1 MKLADAL
8 AIRPGEVVAFVGAGG
23 KTSAMFRL
31 AAELAAQGLRVLTTT
46 TTRIGQDELTFA
58 PTHVAL
64 GERLRVPR
72 SLANLLGAHRHVF
85 VYTRLEEESRKVRGV
100 TPAWLDEHLTRLPS
114 LDVLLVEA
122 DGSRRLPLKAPL
134 PHEPAIPASARIVVP
149 VVGLDVL
156 GQPLDDEHI
165 YGAEQIH
172 NLTGHPLGA
181 PITPEAVAAALLH
194 PRIGFKNAPPGARVV
209 PLLNKVTPETLPQA
223 RAIAYRVL
231 TDLHVERVL
240 IGAVQD
246 DDPVREVRKRV
257 GAVILAAGESKR
269 MGKPKLLLPWGK
281 RSTVIREVCQRVA
294 ACSGLYEIVVVT
306 GRLQA
311 EIRQQVA
318 DLPVRVVY
326 NPAYALGEILS
337 SLKVGL
343 GVIWQTSDAALVVLG
358 DQPFLQQ
365 EIVHELLLAY
375 AEGRGRIVVPTYEGQ
390 RGHPLIIDHTFW
402 QAILELPPG
411 AAPRDLLRKHEDE
424 VYTLPVN
431 TDSVLR
437 DIDTPEDYHRA
448 REQSS

>member
-1 MKLADAL
+1 MRLVDAL
-8 AIRPGEVVAFVGAGG
+8 AVRPGDVVAFVGAGG

-46 TTRIGQDELTFA
+46 TTRIGQDELAFA

-64 GERLRVPR
+64 GERLRIPR
-72 SLANLLGAHRHVF
+72 SLANLLAAHRHVF
-85 VYTRLEEESRKVRGV
+85 VYTRLEENRKVRGV
-100 TPAWLDEHLTRLPS
+100 TPAWLDEHMTRQPF

-134 PHEPAIPASARIVVP
+134 PHEPAIPASVRIVVP

-156 GQPLDDEHI
+156 GQPLDNEHI

-172 NLTGHPLGA
+172 NLIGHPLGA
-181 PITPEAVAAALLH
+181 PITPEAVAAVLLH
-194 PRIGFKNAPPGARVV
+194 PRIAFKNVPPAARVM

-223 RAIAYRVL
+223 REIARRVL

-246 DDPVREVRKRV
+246 EDPVREVRRRV

-281 RSTVIREVCQRVA
+281 RSTVIREVCQRVV
-294 ACSGLYEIVVVT
+294 ACSGLYEVVVVT

-311 EIRQQVA
+311 EIRRQIA

-326 NPAYALGEILS
+326 NPAYALGEMLS
-337 SLKVGL
+337 SLKVGV

-358 DQPFLQQ
+358 DQPFLQR
-365 EIVHELLLAY
+365 EVVHDLLQAY
-375 AEGRGRIVVPTYEGQ
+375 AEGRGRIIAPTYEGQ
-390 RGHPLIIDHTFW
+390 RGHPLIIDRAFW

-437 DIDTPEDYHRA
+437 DIDTPEDYRRA
-448 REQSS
+448 REQGG